1 MTIKY
6 LKKATKT
13 ASTDDTKTKEIVQN
27 LLKELEKSKEEGC
40 KELTKKFDKYDGE
53 IIVSKEKIEEIKKK
67 LDQKTKDDIRFSYDR
82 VKKFA
87 EAQLK
92 NYGQDFEVE
101 LSNGL
106 YAGQKLVPVNTA
118 GCYIPGG
125 RYAHIASAVMSVT
138 TAKVAGVKNII
149 ACSPPKENIGA
160 HPSIIYTADLCGAD
174 VILNLGGVPAIAA
187 MTYGLFGNAPADILV
202 GPGNQFVA
210 EAKRILFGKVGID
223 LFAGP
228 TEIGI
233 IADETAD
240 PEIVAVDL
248 VGQAEHGYNSP
259 AWLYTTSQKLA
270 DTVMKRVPELIDEL
284 PEVPRLSAEAAWR
297 DYGEVILCDTN
308 EEMVKVSDD
317 YAPEHLELQTKNL
330 KWFAMPAVAG
340 MALDLG
346 GIQYTAAPSNGFYMG
361 TEIGSLNLSDKRRY
375 NILPMV
381 AKMMELDV
389 SEERTLWRDKALVEV
404 NIAVLYSFKKQGVR
418 MLDHHALS
426 EFFMRFNEEEEKM
439 VVDQPTE
446 HRQESIV
453 HTVSDTVM
461 ESCAPLMQLMVTLVV
476 RIWPLEYWSPPVMS
490 LCCRGQWMMWRVHRE
505 ESGGKK
511 RGEKRKT
518 NASSVFRFPTC
529 LFQEMRKIDTR
540 CPQIAT
546 LCGLNDHKA
555 SLTSRLVLCCCCS
568 TQTLQT
574 PQRLLLPFPATCSFW
589 IAPPRLSH
597 ALVLWRNFV
606 FQRTIS
612 AT

>member
-53 IIVSKEKIEEIKKK
+53 IIVSKEKIEDIKKQ
-67 LDQKTKDDIRFSYDR
+67 LDQKTKDDIKFSYDR

-270 DTVMKRVPELIDEL
+270 DAVMKRVPELIEEL

-308 EEMVKVSDD
+308 EEMIKVSDD
-317 YAPEHLELQTKNL
+317 YAPEHLELQTKDL
-330 KWFAMPAVAG
+330 KWFHER
-340 MALDLG
+340 LKN
-346 GIQYTAAPSNGFYMG
+346 Y
-361 TEIGSLNLSDKRRY
+361 GSLFIGEETTVAYGDKCSGT
-375 NILPMV
+375 NHILPTKGAGKYTGGLFV
-381 AKMMELDV
+381 GKFIK
-389 SEERTLWRDKALVEV
+389 TL
-404 NIAVLYSFKKQGVR
+404 S
-418 MLDHHALS
+418 
-426 EFFMRFNEEEEKM
+426 
-439 VVDQPTE
+439 
-446 HRQESIV
+446 
-453 HTVSDTVM
+453 
-461 ESCAPLMQLMVTLVV
+461 
-476 RIWPLEYWSPPVMS
+476 
-490 LCCRGQWMMWRVHRE
+490 
-505 ESGGKK
+505 
-511 RGEKRKT
+511 
-518 NASSVFRFPTC
+518 
-529 LFQEMRKIDTR
+529 
-540 CPQIAT
+540 
-546 LCGLNDHKA
+546 
-555 SLTSRLVLCCCCS
+555 
-568 TQTLQT
+568 
-574 PQRLLLPFPATCSFW
+574 
-589 IAPPRLSH
+589 
-597 ALVLWRNFV
+597 
-606 FQRTIS
+606 FQRMTKESTKEVGAAAARIS
-612 AT
+612 RYEGMEAHARTGDVRLKKYGYSQK

>member
-53 IIVSKEKIEEIKKK
+53 IIVSKEKIEDIKKK
-67 LDQKTKDDIRFSYDR
+67 LDQKTKDDIKFSYDR

-270 DTVMKRVPELIDEL
+270 DAVMKRVPELIEEL

-308 EEMVKVSDD
+308 EEIVKVSDD

-330 KWFAMPAVAG
+330 KWFHEK
-340 MALDLG
+340 LKN
-346 GIQYTAAPSNGFYMG
+346 Y
-361 TEIGSLNLSDKRRY
+361 GSLFIGEETTVAYGDKCSGT
-375 NILPMV
+375 NHILPTKGAGKYTGGLFV
-381 AKMMELDV
+381 GKFIK
-389 SEERTLWRDKALVEV
+389 TL
-404 NIAVLYSFKKQGVR
+404 S
-418 MLDHHALS
+418 
-426 EFFMRFNEEEEKM
+426 
-439 VVDQPTE
+439 
-446 HRQESIV
+446 
-453 HTVSDTVM
+453 
-461 ESCAPLMQLMVTLVV
+461 
-476 RIWPLEYWSPPVMS
+476 
-490 LCCRGQWMMWRVHRE
+490 
-505 ESGGKK
+505 
-511 RGEKRKT
+511 
-518 NASSVFRFPTC
+518 
-529 LFQEMRKIDTR
+529 
-540 CPQIAT
+540 
-546 LCGLNDHKA
+546 
-555 SLTSRLVLCCCCS
+555 
-568 TQTLQT
+568 
-574 PQRLLLPFPATCSFW
+574 
-589 IAPPRLSH
+589 
-597 ALVLWRNFV
+597 
-606 FQRTIS
+606 FQRMTKESTKEVGAACARIS
-612 AT
+612 RYEGMEAHARTGDVRLRKYGFSN

>member
-13 ASTDDTKTKEIVQN
+13 ASTDDTKTKEIVQK
-27 LLKELEKSKEEGC
+27 LLNELEKSKEEGC

-187 MTYGLFGNAPADILV
+187 MTNGLFGNAPADILV

-270 DTVMKRVPELIDEL
+270 DAVMKRVPELIDEL

-317 YAPEHLELQTKNL
+317 YAPEHLELQTKDL
-330 KWFAMPAVAG
+330 KWFHEK
-340 MALDLG
+340 LKN
-346 GIQYTAAPSNGFYMG
+346 Y
-361 TEIGSLNLSDKRRY
+361 GSLFIGEETTVAYGDKCSGT
-375 NILPMV
+375 NHILPTKGAGKYTGGLFV
-381 AKMMELDV
+381 GKFIK
-389 SEERTLWRDKALVEV
+389 TL
-404 NIAVLYSFKKQGVR
+404 S
-418 MLDHHALS
+418 
-426 EFFMRFNEEEEKM
+426 
-439 VVDQPTE
+439 
-446 HRQESIV
+446 
-453 HTVSDTVM
+453 
-461 ESCAPLMQLMVTLVV
+461 
-476 RIWPLEYWSPPVMS
+476 
-490 LCCRGQWMMWRVHRE
+490 
-505 ESGGKK
+505 
-511 RGEKRKT
+511 
-518 NASSVFRFPTC
+518 
-529 LFQEMRKIDTR
+529 
-540 CPQIAT
+540 
-546 LCGLNDHKA
+546 
-555 SLTSRLVLCCCCS
+555 
-568 TQTLQT
+568 
-574 PQRLLLPFPATCSFW
+574 
-589 IAPPRLSH
+589 
-597 ALVLWRNFV
+597 
-606 FQRTIS
+606 FQRMTKESTKEVGAAAARIS
-612 AT
+612 RYEGMEAHARTGDARLRKYGYSN